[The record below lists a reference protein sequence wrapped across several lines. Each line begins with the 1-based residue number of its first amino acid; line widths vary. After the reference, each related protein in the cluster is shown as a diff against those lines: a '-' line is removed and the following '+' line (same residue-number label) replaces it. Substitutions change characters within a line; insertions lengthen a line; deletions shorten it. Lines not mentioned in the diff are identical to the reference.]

1 MSEAIAG
8 TALAPQSSA
17 ALPDGSAELQ
27 RAMRSSLAAQLG
39 ARTFHLLLNIGTS
52 LAIVR
57 YLGPRG
63 YGDYVVVVTTT
74 GLTALAADAGLH
86 KLAVREVSR
95 RPGDAETVIGTTVAI
110 RLVLAVGAAG
120 LAQLILIPLG
130 ASATV
135 RVAAL
140 VASSMA
146 LTEALL
152 GAVVVFH
159 VTLRQHYE
167 AVVRTTMEVVEVALL
182 IVVIRANGSVVG
194 LVAAPVVGGI
204 VGAALAHTLG
214 WRRFGLRLRFDRAL
228 VRPLLR
234 GALPLG
240 PALVVGVLVL
250 KVDGVLVA
258 ALRPREDAGIYGAAF
273 QPIEY
278 AFLATTVIA
287 FPFLPVLS
295 RWFREERA
303 HFTSVYQRG
312 TELLLA
318 LLAPVP
324 VFALAV
330 GGDLVDTFYR
340 PGWSAAVT
348 PLRILAVALLPMALI
363 AWHSMVLLAGDREGA
378 VLPCMVLALAISTS
392 LSLAL
397 VPSFG
402 PSGAAAA
409 ALAANVVAARWALR
423 RTHTLIG
430 VGLRWAGPARVLAVA
445 TVAGGICAVSRTVLV
460 WPVAVLL
467 ALVVYGVTLLRS
479 GVLDLSFLARDDE
492 PPATVAL

>member
-1 MSEAIAG
+1 MGEVVAPVASG
-8 TALAPQSSA
+8 QHRTAV
-17 ALPDGSAELQ
+17 PDRSDELE

-39 ARTFHLLLNIGTS
+39 ARALHLLLNIGTS

-86 KLAVREVSR
+86 KLAVREVAR
-95 RPGDAETVIGTTVAI
+95 RPDEAEAVIGTTVAI
-110 RLVLAVGAAG
+110 RLVLAIGAAG

-130 ASATV
+130 ASGTV

-140 VASSMA
+140 VASLMA
-146 LTEALL
+146 VTEALL

-159 VTLRQHYE
+159 VTLRQSYE
-167 AVVRTTMEVVEVALL
+167 ALVRTTMEIVEVAVLVL
-182 IVVIRANGSVVG
+182 VIRAGGSIVG
-194 LVAAPVVGGI
+194 LVAAPVAGG
-204 VGAALAHTLG
+204 VLGAALAHSLG
-214 WRRFGLRLRFDRAL
+214 WYRFGVRLRFDRMM

-240 PALVVGVLVL
+240 PALVIGVLVL

-278 AFLATTVIA
+278 AFLATTVVA

-295 RWFREERA
+295 RWFREDRA
-303 HFTSVYQRG
+303 HFTAMYQRG

-324 VFALAV
+324 VFALVA
-330 GGDLVDTFYR
+330 GADLVDAAYR
-340 PGWSAAVT
+340 PAWSPAVT
-348 PLRILAVALLPMALI
+348 PMRILAVALLPMALT
-363 AWHSMVLLAGDREGA
+363 AWQSMVLLAGDREGA
-378 VLPCMVLALAISTS
+378 VLPCMVLALAISTT
-392 LSLAL
+392 LCLLL
-397 VPSFG
+397 VPRFG
-402 PSGAAAA
+402 PSGAAVA

-423 RTHTLIG
+423 RTVTLIG
-430 VGLRWAGPARVLAVA
+430 VGLRWTGPAQVMAAAAGAGAVFA
-445 TVAGGICAVSRTVLV
+445 GSHLLVAWPAAVLV
-460 WPVAVLL
+460 
-467 ALVVYGVTLLRS
+467 ALVVYGAVLLK
-479 GVLDLSFLARDDE
+479 GGMLDLGFLAGAEARTK
-492 PPATVAL
+492 PAVL